1 MTPTPGPLLGLMMG
15 GVINLTVDVPFNPSY
30 WIGAGKTYK
39 DVPTEV
45 SDAFSSARQLPPD
58 LEATLP
64 GPTMLSILDPVN
76 NSLRA
81 GSTDLGPGDHIRLSD
96 DFRSH
101 RSTIIF
107 PTLPLWREHYE
118 RILNRPNKEDDW
130 ALCVAYD
137 TEVRRRRCV
146 TPIDPSVFHLA
157 IWNEVEPKHIARKTY
172 EKVRA
177 EFGKLVE
184 SSQGS
189 KAHGA
194 SSSRYH
200 PYLNNSGP
208 TLIPSRQIIPF
219 ITTRIASRSRAHAPS
234 FVQRARVARSPRLLP
249 SSAPTTEEAAKR
261 PTLSAC
267 STGCGCVIYKLEGK
281 RKPETKG
288 WGGRR
293 TTSLRGSSSLSAG
306 GAQWDTGGGTR
317 RTRAYIA
324 RPGLVDPRGL
334 RRRGGDEGQGLTQY
348 DDAQLARRNQYAG
361 CSVTK
366 STTRRYE
373 MKGRTMGQKARVTT
387 PTPPTHAHPCAAT
400 PHASWGDKRKP
411 APLPPPNDT
420 VHQARARPKSTGDNA
435 HTTDDNAH
443 TNRRTPHTKIKSQ
456 SPPPHAQKHGG
467 RICGHTLRQTTP
479 PPVPSTGAK
488 RDATWAHFTRA
499 TTRGE
504 RDDARGKQES
514 ARREEEDGE
523 GEEGRE
529 GSDERER
536 SVDVAVGPPL
546 CGSWSGRGRDLA
558 RTPILRKKSH
568 APVSQAKDSTASTYS
583 YPSAAVEATPPH
595 NVAQLGH
602 QVVCVHHLDQ
612 AGSRQRRGHGRGE
625 DRAWEQV
632 RDAAQVVLHEGRG
645 RGRGRAVVRVR
656 LRAVPLVEAERI
668 RGISYPG
675 GA

>member
-1 MTPTPGPLLGLMMG
+1 MPERTRVHPGTNN
-15 GVINLTVDVPFNPSY
+15 IRSALTLFDN
-30 WIGAGKTYK
+30 IT
-39 DVPTEV
+39 
-45 SDAFSSARQLPPD
+45 SD
-58 LEATLP
+58 
-64 GPTMLSILDPVN
+64 I
-76 NSLRA
+76 
-81 GSTDLGPGDHIRLSD
+81 STALTISDHIRLSD

-130 ALCVAYD
+130 ALCVVYD

-288 WGGRR
+288 AHNESPW
-293 TTSLRGSSSLSAG
+293 L
-306 GAQWDTGGGTR
+306 Q
-317 RTRAYIA
+317 
-324 RPGLVDPRGL
+324 LVVS
-334 RRRGGDEGQGLTQY
+334 RRGAVGYGRYARDLSIQEDY
-348 DDAQLARRNQYAG
+348 DDAAA
-361 CSVTK
+361 TK
-366 STTRRYE
+366 VKGSRSTTTRSSPGAISMRDPVSAGRGQRTAGEDE

-456 SPPPHAQKHGG
+456 SPPPHAQKHG
-467 RICGHTLRQTTP
+467 
-479 PPVPSTGAK
+479 
-488 RDATWAHFTRA
+488 
-499 TTRGE
+499 
-504 RDDARGKQES
+504 
-514 ARREEEDGE
+514 
-523 GEEGRE
+523 
-529 GSDERER
+529 
-536 SVDVAVGPPL
+536 
-546 CGSWSGRGRDLA
+546 
-558 RTPILRKKSH
+558 
-568 APVSQAKDSTASTYS
+568 
-583 YPSAAVEATPPH
+583 
-595 NVAQLGH
+595 
-602 QVVCVHHLDQ
+602 
-612 AGSRQRRGHGRGE
+612 
-625 DRAWEQV
+625 
-632 RDAAQVVLHEGRG
+632 
-645 RGRGRAVVRVR
+645 
-656 LRAVPLVEAERI
+656 
-668 RGISYPG
+668 
-675 GA
+675 